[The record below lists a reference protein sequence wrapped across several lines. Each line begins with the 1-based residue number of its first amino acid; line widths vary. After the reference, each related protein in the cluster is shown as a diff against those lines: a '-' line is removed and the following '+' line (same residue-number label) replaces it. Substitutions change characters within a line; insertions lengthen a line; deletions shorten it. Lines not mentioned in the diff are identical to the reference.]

1 MTTEPMGTIVV
12 NEVVMPVLRIW
23 LEQGAFRVQAQ
34 IKALDRAIDF
44 DDRKYDYRLHS
55 MDGQVVLRKTGSGHY
70 QVVTPAGNIVVVSG
84 TPGSWRSVTNDRA
97 QLRRAGIPV

>member
-55 MDGQVVLRKTGSGHY
+55 MDGQVVLRGRVAFGMPVHLIPPHDVLDYTLTLWVPGGLGGSVLG
-70 QVVTPAGNIVVVSG
+70 G
-84 TPGSWRSVTNDRA
+84 PG
-97 QLRRAGIPV
+97 

>member
-1 MTTEPMGTIVV
+1 MKYPRGMNRDIRALLVASESA
-12 NEVVMPVLRIW
+12 
-23 LEQGAFRVQAQ
+23 GATV
-34 IKALDRAIDF
+34 
-44 DDRKYDYRLHS
+44 
-55 MDGQVVLRKTGSGHY
+55 RKTGSGHY